1 MKQKRFA
8 IGIAILVALTIMGFW
23 GYGAFINANSKPA
36 HPTSTASQ
44 PILEITY
51 CGANPSGLCVVSFGV
66 ETENRMLF
74 NFISPDL
81 SFPDFYLKIRWH
93 GGESIY
99 ECQRV
104 KGFPTSIYCVG
115 AQIPLG
121 EKIELEVFSKTEGY
135 LIAKGNLVISSLALP
150 TPLSVLT
157 PKISTTTTKTPTLQV
172 PGSQTPSSQVTLTAT
187 AVNSYS

>member
-23 GYGAFINANSKPA
+23 GYRAFINANSKPA

-66 ETENRMLF
+66 ETENRMLV

-93 GGESIY
+93 RGESIY

-135 LIAKGNLVISSLALP
+135 LIAKENLVISSLAFP

-157 PKISTTTTKTPTLQV
+157 PKISETTT
-172 PGSQTPSSQVTLTAT
+172 QTPSFRITPTAT
-187 AVNSYS
+187 AVTRIQTLLIHSCE